1 MGGVGCE
8 GCSPSRTVFLHLL
21 GVMMM
26 LIDVVVEEGSRSGTR
41 RSKSHGKP
49 AKSRVAALGDFLPS
63 ACWIRNSFRAI
74 KHTVDSHEL
83 HSPKR

>member
-26 LIDVVVEEGSRSGTR
+26 LIDVVEIG
-41 RSKSHGKP
+41 
-49 AKSRVAALGDFLPS
+49 
-63 ACWIRNSFRAI
+63 RA
-74 KHTVDSHEL
+74 HV
-83 HSPKR
+83 